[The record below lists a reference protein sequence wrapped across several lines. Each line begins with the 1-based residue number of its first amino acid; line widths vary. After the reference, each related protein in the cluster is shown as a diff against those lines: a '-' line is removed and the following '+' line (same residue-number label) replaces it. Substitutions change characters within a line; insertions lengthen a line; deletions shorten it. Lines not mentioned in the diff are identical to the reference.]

1 VIVKCHHLFGG
12 YADVYIALI
21 LIAESAKKNSNIT
34 TYLENRGLK
43 FLMINSLVGQP
54 NSFFSRLNC

>member
-54 NSFFSRLNC
+54 NSFF